1 MHYRFDT
8 FSFDA
13 HTLQLHGP
21 QGQIPLRPMTARLL
35 LALIEASPKLLGRDA
50 LLDQVWGRQAVSAG
64 VVKQSIHELRQALG
78 ESAQHP
84 QLIENLPRLG
94 YRLNAVVQRNTA
106 EAPAVEPDPASSTE
120 TPQRRPAAPLVLVLP
135 ALAVVVVI
143 GLLIWRPWAP
153 VEDHG
158 AIPARQQQHH
168 VMHDG
173 HPRTPQALNDY
184 RRGLDASAQGDLHNA
199 RLLLEKSLAHE
210 PDAPASMAALADILV
225 RAGDLPQAI
234 QWAQAANQ
242 AATALPRVE
251 QLRIG
256 AFLHGLHYRWEDAAS
271 ALQAVFELNPGDS
284 ETGLRLAQ
292 TLLTSGRLSDARA
305 TLDRLASLPAPAL
318 DRSRLALMQASLATA
333 QGNHRARLDAAE
345 LALEHATSPS
355 QRHQANLQ
363 IAWANLLLG
372 QPDIARLRLDA
383 PDMPVDG
390 ITPGDELAAALL
402 RATLDREAGHFDAAL
417 DAFEQISRDAT
428 DLGQDT
434 LAARAQREAAFVQIR
449 AGNPTDAI
457 TRLGPAIEH
466 LTAQGDL
473 RELASARNVLALAYQ
488 AHGDME
494 NASHAGHAALND
506 YTRAGD
512 RIGEAAARIQI
523 GTLLARIGRSDEAR
537 EHWERAHSM
546 FSEIGDRRGTAT
558 ALSNLAIL
566 HGWAGRADAARQA
579 NTEALAHFREL
590 GILPDVA
597 RLQFNMGVE
606 DRGAG
611 ALSQAQARFVE
622 AIDAFQRVGAR
633 DHHAQAVISLA
644 ELHVSMAD
652 PEGAAR
658 LLDSLENPDDLSVQ
672 PRSALIAAQA
682 RLAALRG
689 EYETA
694 EAGFRDALM
703 LRKQA
708 GLGDWERLSAL
719 DLAKLQARRQRLAQ
733 AEAALR
739 EVRSAMI
746 EAGKDGNAMQAGI
759 SLAAVLVAQQRHE
772 AALALLDRLEPVREI
787 HADVYQSLRMELIR
801 AALRQQERDS
811 ALRRVAE
818 SARHHGFE
826 LLAIRADLL
835 RGGEAA
841 THASHTLQQRGLA
854 LPPETLPM

>member
-135 ALAVVVVI
+135 VLAVVVVI

-210 PDAPASMAALADILV
+210 PDAPASMAALADILA
-225 RAGDLPQAI
+225 RAGNRRQAL
-234 QWAQAANQ
+234 QWAQAADQ
-242 AATALPRVE
+242 AAAALPRVE
-251 QLRIG
+251 QLRTA
-256 AFLHGLHYRWEDAAS
+256 AFLHGLNYHWDEAAS
-271 ALQAVFELNPGDS
+271 ALQALFELNPGDADS
-284 ETGLRLAQ
+284 GLRLTQA
-292 TLLTSGRLSDARA
+292 LLAHGRLSEAET
-305 TLDRLASLPAPAL
+305 TLDRLAALPAPAL
-318 DRSRLALMQASLATA
+318 DRFRLALMQASLATA
-333 QGNHRARLDAAE
+333 QGNHRARLEAAE
-345 LALEHATSPS
+345 QALQHAASPS
-355 QRHQANLQ
+355 QRHQASLQ
-363 IAWANLLLG
+363 AAWANLLLG
-372 QPDIARLRLDA
+372 QPDLARQRLDA
-383 PDMPVDG
+383 PDFPGTG
-390 ITPGDELAAALL
+390 ITPGDALAAALL
-402 RATLDREAGHFDAAL
+402 RATLA
-417 DAFEQISRDAT
+417 RDAGQFDVALAAFDHIAQEAT
-428 DLGQDT
+428 HLGQDT
-434 LAARAQREAAFVQIR
+434 FAARALREAAYVQIR
-449 AGNPTDAI
+449 AGNPADAI
-457 TRLGPAIEH
+457 ARLDTAIERLIAH
-466 LTAQGDL
+466 GDL
-473 RELASARNVLALAYQ
+473 RELASARNILALAHQ
-488 AHGDME
+488 THGDMDS
-494 NASHAGHAALND
+494 AADAGQAALEA
-506 YTRAGD
+506 YIRAGD
-512 RIGEAAARIQI
+512 RIGEAAARIQT
-523 GTLLARIGRSDEAR
+523 GTLLARSGRSDEAQG
-537 EHWERAHSM
+537 HWERAHTL
-546 FSEIGDRRGTAT
+546 FADIGDRRGIAT

-579 NTEALAHFREL
+579 NTTALTHFREL
-590 GILPDVA
+590 GVLPDVA

-611 ALSQAQARFVE
+611 DLAQAKARFLE

-644 ELHVSMAD
+644 ELHLTQAD
-652 PEGAAR
+652 PASAAA
-658 LLDSLENPDDLSVQ
+658 LLDQLETPESLSVQ
-672 PRSALIAAQA
+672 PRSALLTARA
-682 RLAALRG
+682 RLAAVRG

-694 EAGFRDALM
+694 ETGFRQALA
-703 LRKQA
+703 LREQA
-708 GLGDWERLSAL
+708 GLADWMRLSTL
-719 DLAKLQARRQRLAQ
+719 DLADLQARHRHLTQ
-733 AEAALR
+733 AEPALR
-739 EVRSAMI
+739 
-746 EAGKDGNAMQAGI
+746 
-759 SLAAVLVAQQRHE
+759 
-772 AALALLDRLEPVREI
+772 
-787 HADVYQSLRMELIR
+787 
-801 AALRQQERDS
+801 
-811 ALRRVAE
+811 
-818 SARHHGFE
+818 
-826 LLAIRADLL
+826 
-835 RGGEAA
+835 
-841 THASHTLQQRGLA
+841 
-854 LPPETLPM
+854 